1 MLLAF
6 FTMGI
11 TLIEF
16 RYNGGID
23 MDNWGVFTNI
33 VYILTFAI
41 TIGGVVYKFSKIIG
55 DLAKSVAELT
65 ITVQYIKKDA
75 EDLWV
80 ATKENAERG
89 RNAHQKLWDK
99 NDEQD
104 ATIAEHETAIKIL
117 MEKTRKCE

>member
-1 MLLAF
+1 
-6 FTMGI
+6 MGI
-11 TLIEF
+11 TLLELI
-16 RYNGGID
+16 YNGGIK
-23 MDNWGVFTNI
+23 MENWDVFVNV

-41 TIGGVVYKFSKIIG
+41 TIGGIVYKFSKIIG

-65 ITVQYIKKDA
+65 ITVQYLKKDT

-80 ATKENAERG
+80 ETKRTADKARD
-89 RNAHQKLWDK
+89 AHQKLWDK

-104 ATIAEHETAIKIL
+104 TQLTDHEASIKVL